1 MKYQEMTKKN
11 FLTQK
16 DFFVVT
22 LKSTP
27 QDKIDWKPDNSSMSA
42 KEMIE
47 HLAGSNH
54 YFASMITGNPPPEM
68 PEEPPQLS
76 FDEAIKFFEESCDMM
91 AKTLESVPDEK
102 LTEPRE
108 TPFGH
113 TINVRFAMTIPGSH
127 LAYHWGQLSG
137 LQKQYGD
144 MEDHFLDK
152 SFPMGSHYK

>member
-68 PEEPPQLS
+68 PLDLLIQMVSDELS
-76 FDEAIKFFEESCDMM
+76 LKV
-91 AKTLESVPDEK
+91 L
-102 LTEPRE
+102 
-108 TPFGH
+108 
-113 TINVRFAMTIPGSH
+113 
-127 LAYHWGQLSG
+127 YGQDIGVCSR
-137 LQKQYGD
+137 
-144 MEDHFLDK
+144 
-152 SFPMGSHYK
+152 